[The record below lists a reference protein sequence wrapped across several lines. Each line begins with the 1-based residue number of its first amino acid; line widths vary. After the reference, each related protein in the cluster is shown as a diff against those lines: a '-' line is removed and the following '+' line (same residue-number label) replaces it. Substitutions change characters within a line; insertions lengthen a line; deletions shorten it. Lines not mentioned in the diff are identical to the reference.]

1 MAELHVQVIASG
13 AAVQPVADTA
23 ADVVICADGGLAVA
37 LTARRPVDL
46 VVGDFDSARPDD
58 VAAAVAAGADLETH
72 PAGKDESDLELAL
85 AAAVERGATA
95 LTVHLAEGG
104 RLDHQLA
111 NLAVV
116 SSRRWSGVALQAWV
130 GVDRVWAVWD
140 RVELPLAVGRGVAI
154 QAMGGSAQVTTTGLK
169 YPLDQEFLDPGQARG
184 IANVVV
190 STPASVRVD
199 DGVVLVISP
208 QT

>member
-1 MAELHVQVIASG
+1 VAELHVQVIASG

>member
-1 MAELHVQVIASG
+1 
-13 AAVQPVADTA
+13 
-23 ADVVICADGGLAVA
+23 
-37 LTARRPVDL
+37 
-46 VVGDFDSARPDD
+46 
-58 VAAAVAAGADLETH
+58 
-72 PAGKDESDLELAL
+72 L

-116 SSRRWSGVALQAWV
+116 SSRRWRGVALQAWV

-140 RVELPLAVGRGVAI
+140 RVELPLVVGRGVAI
-154 QAMGGSAQVTTTGLK
+154 QAMGGLAQVTTTGLK

-190 STPASVRVD
+190 SAPASVRVD
-199 DGVVLVISP
+199 EGVVLVISP